1 MALIARYQPGAVS
14 RPFVNREAVLAR
26 FDRLL
31 ADSSIPPKVLLLTG
45 VGGIGKSRLL
55 AELQAR
61 AAEEHPTAT
70 VDFQVPSHRQSIEA
84 LAVLRSQF
92 GSRKIKF
99 HRFDIAYTVLWQRL
113 HPHLRVSFESMAFA
127 ENSEV
132 LTEILNDATGIPVF
146 GTAARLV
153 ELGTRKAK
161 RSYRIRHDQVLQELD
176 KLTLSQLEAAVSYLF
191 AADLAEGTAEQR
203 SYVAFFDAYEALV
216 GGIDRIGRATASDAW
231 LRDLV
236 AQLDKGLVV
245 IASREPLG
253 WERHDREWGER
264 VETVAINDLTMV
276 DRHRLLDASGVQ
288 DPRERD
294 AIATASAG
302 VPFYLHLAIDA
313 RAYIG
318 TSPDL
323 VSPEAI
329 LERFLQHVGPD
340 EIRTLE
346 LLGLPRVFDYEIFT
360 STAHAFGLPA
370 HMPAWKSLI
379 SYSFVHTA
387 ERDRANGRFQL
398 HQLMVTALRRRLD
411 PDVAIT
417 LHDVLHSL
425 WRDRAESGSDRVAA
439 LREACYHGVRAGTL
453 TAVALLDYV
462 DRIVAAGGK
471 QGIDAVLIDLN
482 EYLDDNGTRPDTAE
496 FRELAQC
503 LAAEGAILLGDAIQA
518 DELTATITSAPA
530 GPVAERLTLAA
541 ANARRILGRTDD
553 ALGIYTTLWSAGSGQ
568 VRLDAGLWAADLHM
582 CQGRFAQALELCD
595 QLVELADTDDHEF
608 LGDIARLRHLTYRMS
623 FDTDSAARYLADAVS
638 HYVAAGS
645 IVGQSNVATNR
656 AELLALTDPAAG
668 IAAAADAIAIQ
679 RDLGALHELGKAHT
693 ALGIAYLAV
702 GDLEAADRAFADA
715 CETLDRAGYR
725 SGRARAELF
734 RAGLHARRGD
744 RAAAVTGARWAV
756 SELEAANVY
765 PALVLLAR
773 AVLALFGWSDPAVSL
788 AAARAITRIQPP
800 TPDQDLDHA
809 AQVIFAKVLGLDP
822 TAYYREAITRTDAA
836 AGYYNHNVRIDSPSG
851 PVNVRIPVAGADMM
865 DLHVW
870 PEVEILRAIEPFV
883 TAAPRVRWESTDPT
897 YQIQD
902 HIEGELLD
910 HIAPRG
916 QAVPSFVP
924 REVARLFG
932 DLRLIPRALLPHS
945 HQSDLSDDP
954 LTFTSRLSD
963 VTRRVFR
970 DNRDR
975 YARLYQALEIPPD
988 PFATIETGWRTLEP
1002 RPFRLLH
1009 ADVHR
1014 KNMIIRDGREVVFL
1028 DWELALYGDPLYD
1041 VASHLHKMGY
1051 QPDEQVS
1058 FLEQWAAAEPAAS
1071 THGWEADLQTYL
1083 NHERIKSVIVDAVR
1097 YSKVLAD
1104 GSRSPNQEAA
1114 LVTNLIVKLR
1124 LAHQVWDRGRD
1135 FEPAFVDSALRTGS

>member
-1 MALIARYQPGAVS
+1 MALIARYRPGAVD
-14 RPFVNREAVLAR
+14 RPFVNRDTAIAH
-26 FDRLL
+26 FDQLL
-31 ADSSIPPKVLLLTG
+31 ANASNTPKVLLLTG

-55 AELQAR
+55 AELRSR
-61 AAEEHPTAT
+61 ADEHPTAT
-70 VDFQVPSHRQSIEA
+70 LDFQVPSHRQSVES

-191 AADLAEGTAEQR
+191 AADLAEGTTEQPP
-203 SYVAFFDAYEALV
+203 YVAFFDAYEALV
-216 GGIDRIGRATASDAW
+216 GGIDRIGRATVSDAW
-231 LRDLV
+231 LRDVV
-236 AQLDKGLVV
+236 AQLNKGLVV

-253 WERHDREWGER
+253 WERHDREWSDR
-264 VETVAINDLTMV
+264 IETVAINDLTMA
-276 DRHRLLDASGVQ
+276 DRDRLLDASGVH
-288 DPRERD
+288 DPHERD

-313 RAYIG
+313 RAYVG

-360 STAHAFGLPA
+360 AVASAFGLPA
-370 HMPAWKSLI
+370 HIPAWKSLI
-379 SYSFVHTA
+379 SYSFVHSA
-387 ERDRANGRFQL
+387 EQDSVASRFQL
-398 HQLMVTALRRRLD
+398 HQLIVTALRRRLD
-411 PDVAIT
+411 ADVAIT

-425 WRDRAESGSDRVAA
+425 WRDRAESGSDRVVA

-462 DRIVAAGGK
+462 DRIAAAGGK
-471 QGIDAVLIDLN
+471 QGIDAVLVDLD
-482 EYLDDNGTRPDTAE
+482 EYLADGNRLDTTE
-496 FRELAQC
+496 FRELTQC
-503 LAAEGAILLGDAIQA
+503 LAAEGAILLGDANRA
-518 DELTATITSAPA
+518 DELTAAIATEST

-553 ALGIYTTLWSAGSGQ
+553 ALDIYTTLWSAGSGQ

-582 CQGRFAQALELCD
+582 CQGRFAQSLELCAQLD
-595 QLVELADTDDHEF
+595 QLADADDHEF

-623 FDTDSAARYLADAVS
+623 FDTDSSARYLADADT
-638 HYVAAGS
+638 HYEAAES
-645 IVGQSNVATNR
+645 IVGQANIATNR

-679 RDLGALHELGKAHT
+679 RDLGALHELGKVHT
-693 ALGIAYLAV
+693 ALGIAYLALA
-702 GDLEAADRAFADA
+702 DLEAADRAFADA

-788 AAARAITRIQPP
+788 AAARAVTRIQPP
-800 TPDQDLDHA
+800 APDQDLDHA
-809 AQVIFAKVLGLDP
+809 AQVIFAKVLGMDP
-822 TAYYREAITRTDAA
+822 AAYYREAITRTDAA

-883 TAAPRVRWESTDPT
+883 AAAPRVRWESTNPT

-902 HIEGELLD
+902 HIKGELLD

-916 QAVPSFVP
+916 QAIPSFVP

-932 DLRLIPRALLPHS
+932 DLRQIPRALLPHS
-945 HQSDLSDDP
+945 RQSDLSDDP
-954 LTFTSRLSD
+954 FAFASRLSD

-970 DNRDR
+970 DNCDR
-975 YARLYQALEIPPD
+975 YARLYQDLEIPPD

-1014 KNMIIRDGREVVFL
+1014 KNMIIRDGLEVVFL

-1051 QPDEQVS
+1051 RPDEQAS
-1058 FLEQWAAAEPAAS
+1058 FLEQWATAEPAAS
-1071 THGWEADLQTYL
+1071 AHGWESDLQTYL

-1097 YSKVLAD
+1097 YSKVLIE
-1104 GSRSPNQEAA
+1104 GSRSPDEEAA
-1114 LVTNLIVKLR
+1114 LVTNLIVKLS
-1124 LAHQVWDRGRD
+1124 LAHQVWGRD
-1135 FEPAFVDSALRTGS
+1135 SNFDPTFVDSALRAGG